1 MYTYSISMQIAEIHQ
16 LFLNSSGVNT
26 DTRSIQKN
34 QLFFA
39 LKGANFNGN
48 TYALTAIEQGA
59 AYAVIDE
66 KTVDHPQLILVE
78 DVLAT
83 LQALAKYHR
92 QQFNIPVVALTGSN
106 GKTTTKEL
114 IHAVLSTKYQVIA
127 TIGNLNNHIGV
138 PLTLLRIQNDTEIAI
153 IEMGANHQKE
163 IASYCEYALPTHGLI
178 TNIGKAHLEGF
189 GGEDGV
195 LKGKTELFDFINIHK
210 GQTFVY
216 AGDEKLMQK
225 APSLSNVL
233 YYGKTNS
240 IPNLYTHANID
251 ESSDLLKINYENIT
265 IQTHLVGAYN
275 FPNVLVA
282 VTLGKYFN
290 IDLLN
295 IKTALENYMPD
306 NNRSQ
311 IKKIGANDFILDAY
325 NANPSS
331 MTLAIDNFNKY
342 KASTKMMI
350 LGEMK
355 ELGEYTPIEHEK
367 IVTQCRNTSVQ
378 KIILVGIAFAPYKI
392 ENDTILFFNTAL
404 EVKEWMQNNTIENY
418 TILLKGSRS
427 MGLEKIIQ

>member
-1 MYTYSISMQIAEIHQ
+1 MQIADIHQ

-59 AYAVIDE
+59 AYAIVDE
-66 KTVDHPQLILVE
+66 KTIEHPQLILVD
-78 DVLAT
+78 DVLTT

-92 QQFNIPVVALTGSN
+92 QQFNIPIVALTGSN

-114 IHAVLSTKYQVIA
+114 IHAVLSKQYNVIA

-138 PLTLLRIQNDTEIAI
+138 PLTLLRIQQDTEIAI

-163 IASYCEYALPTHGLI
+163 IASYCEYTLPTHGLI

-189 GGEDGV
+189 GGEEGV
-195 LKGKTELFDFINIHK
+195 LKGKTELFDFLNSNK
-210 GQTFVY
+210 GQIFLYT
-216 AGDEKLMQK
+216 GDEKLMQK
-225 APSLSNVL
+225 APSLSNIL
-233 YYGKTNS
+233 YYGKPYAIT
-240 IPNLYTHANID
+240 NLYTQASID
-251 ESSDLLKINYENIT
+251 ETSDLLKIDYENAT
-265 IQTHLVGAYN
+265 IQTHLVGTYN

-282 VTLGKYFN
+282 ITLGKFFN
-290 IDLLN
+290 IELSQ
-295 IKTALENYMPD
+295 IKLALENYIPD

-342 KASTKMMI
+342 KAFNKMMI

-355 ELGEYTPIEHEK
+355 ELGEFTPIEHEK
-367 IVTQCRNTSVQ
+367 IVLQCRNTSVQ
-378 KIILVGIAFAPYKI
+378 KIILVGNAFAPYKI
-392 ENDTILFFNTAL
+392 ANDTILFFNTAI
-404 EVKEWMQNNTIENY
+404 EVKEWMQINPIENY